1 MVALRPGS
9 TVTLTIDRLS
19 LGGEGVA
26 RFDGRVVFVPD
37 VAPGDEVEVQ
47 ISELRDRF
55 AKARV
60 TNLLK
65 ASRDRIVPPCSYH
78 PRAPSPGRPLAKS
91 ACGGCGWQ
99 QIQYAAQLRIK
110 TDLVRETLERLGG
123 LKGITVKPTL
133 GMKDPWRYRNKVQ
146 QPVGY
151 GVRPER
157 HTTGARPPDSVAG
170 GSDPSRGLISGFYAT
185 GSHDIV
191 PIEDCRVQPEL
202 SVRIINR
209 AKTLLDQHHARAY
222 DARRHNGWIRHLLM
236 RTSSRAQALLTFVT
250 ATPDFP
256 HESKIIP
263 TLLNDFPELVGVHQ
277 NVNPGRTN
285 VILGRQW
292 RKIAGADYLE
302 EQLGHLKFRLSPAS
316 FFQVNSPQAEVLY
329 NVTRQLA
336 GSGERLLDLY
346 TGVGTIALWLAD
358 RFKEVGGIEEIR
370 AAIEDANHNADLNG
384 IDNVRFEA
392 APVEAFLR
400 GIPRSAGGAGLTVVL
415 DPPRA
420 GCDPGVLQSLLS
432 LRPSSL
438 VYVSCD
444 PGTLARDLGVLTR
457 GGYRVTEVQPVDMFP
472 HTPHIET
479 VVRLITAESRRGG

>member
-9 TVTLTIDRLS
+9 TLTLTIDRLS

-26 RFDGRVVFVPD
+26 RYEGRVVFIPD
-37 VAPGDEVEVQ
+37 VAPGDQ
-47 ISELRDRF
+47 IEAQLTEIKDRF

-60 TNLLK
+60 LKLLK
-65 ASRDRIVPPCSYH
+65 PSPDRIKPPCRYH
-78 PRAPSPGRPLAKS
+78 PDAPTPPRPHARL

-99 QIQYAAQLRIK
+99 QLAYDAQLRIK

-123 LKGITVKPTL
+123 LKGISVKPTL

-146 QPVGY
+146 QPVGWD
-151 GVRPER
+151 
-157 HTTGARPPDSVAG
+157 AN
-170 GSDPSRGLISGFYAT
+170 RGKLISGFYAS

-191 PIEDCRVQPEL
+191 DIEDCLVQPVH

-209 AKTLLDQHHARAY
+209 AKALLEAEGIRSYNAQ
-222 DARRHNGWIRHLLM
+222 RHNGWIRHLLM
-236 RTSSRAQALLTFVT
+236 RTTQSGKALLTFVT
-250 ATPDFP
+250 LTPDFP
-256 HESKIIP
+256 REDKIVSA
-263 TLLNDFPELVGVHQ
+263 LAGEFPELVGIHQ

-292 RKIAGADYLE
+292 RKLAGQDHLE
-302 EQLGHLKFRLSPAS
+302 ERLGRLRFRLSPAA
-316 FFQVNSPQAEVLY
+316 FFQVNSLQAEILY
-329 NVTRQLA
+329 DTARAMA

-370 AAIEDANHNADLNG
+370 AAVEDAEHNAELNG
-384 IDNVRFEA
+384 IDNARFEA

-400 GIPRSAGGAGLTVVL
+400 GMPRSAGGRGLTVLL

-420 GCDPGVLQSLLS
+420 GCDPAVLQSLLS
-432 LRPSSL
+432 LRPASL
-438 VYVSCD
+438 IYVSCD
-444 PGTLARDLGVLTR
+444 PGTLARDVGVLTR
-457 GGYRVTEVQPVDMFP
+457 GGYQVTAVQPVDMFP

-479 VVRLITAESRRGG
+479 VVKLVLHKP